1 MKKNKAIKFGIL
13 GLGRVVDIRV
23 ARVFLNNEVKN
34 SKVVAVY
41 DKDKK
46 KNIKFSKLFNLPV
59 QKSLNNFLKQ
69 KMDFVFVAT
78 ESGNH
83 AKHIM
88 ECFDANKNVVVEK
101 PPVLRVNQLIA
112 LEKIARKK
120 KLLFYVIYQNRLNR
134 AVVFVKKILTDNLKK
149 KIIFANLRLLW
160 CRKQNYY
167 NDWHGKWKHDGGV
180 IAMQG
185 IHYIDLLCHLFGKP
199 IKCISY
205 QANKSNKLQAEDTN
219 IGLIIFQNGIN
230 CQVSFTTAL
239 RPEDIEASI
248 EIVMQRKTIK
258 LGGVCCNKLHITENT
273 LEENYK
279 LKKYSKKYS
288 EVAASG
294 YGISH
299 SRCLQMII
307 NKAVNKKNNPR
318 PLRAI
323 DTLDTLKLL
332 NMMYK
337 SYEKNRWVYFNEKN
351 LQTKLGY

>member
-1 MKKNKAIKFGIL
+1 MKKNKVIKFGIL
-13 GLGRVVDIRV
+13 GLGRVIDIRV
-23 ARVFLNNEVKN
+23 ANVFLDKEVKN

-46 KNIKFSKLFNLPV
+46 KNLKFSKLFNLPV
-59 QKSLNNFLKQ
+59 QKSFNNFLQ
-69 KMDFVFVAT
+69 QEMDFVFVAT
-78 ESGNH
+78 ESGSH

-88 ECFDANKNVVVEK
+88 ECFNANKNVVVEK
-101 PPVLRVNQLIA
+101 PPVLRVDQLIS

-120 KLLFYVIYQNRLNR
+120 KLLFYVIYQNRLNK
-134 AVVFVKKILTDNLKK
+134 AVTFVKKILKEKFKK
-149 KIIFANLRLLW
+149 KIVFVSLRLLW

-180 IAMQG
+180 IAMHG
-185 IHYIDLLCHLFGKP
+185 IHYIDLLCYLFGKP

-205 QANKSNKLQAEDTN
+205 QSNKSNKLQAEDTN
-219 IGLIIFQNGIN
+219 IGLIIFQSGVN

-239 RPEDIEASI
+239 RPRDIEGSI
-248 EIVMQRKTIK
+248 EIVMQKKIIK
-258 LGGVCCNKLHITENT
+258 LGGVCCNKLNIIDNT
-273 LEENYK
+273 SLRNHK
-279 LKKYSKKYS
+279 LKKYS
-288 EVAASG
+288 ELATSG

-299 SRCLQMII
+299 SRCFQAII
-307 NKAVNKKNNPR
+307 DKEMNKKNSPK

-351 LQTKLGY
+351 LKTKLGY